1 MGAAVSH
8 EDRYTRRRE
17 DSCFLYF
24 FSRLKQILCIFIFAS
39 MLHRTWF
46 AAKKRNE
53 RQTARR
59 GIPLRQATVLP

>member
-1 MGAAVSH
+1 
-8 EDRYTRRRE
+8 
-17 DSCFLYF
+17 
-24 FSRLKQILCIFIFAS
+24 

-59 GIPLRQATVLP
+59 GIPLRQATVLRSLDSGDAFEA